1 MYWVGVD
8 VGGTFTDVVLCDS
21 GVSRLTKTPSTPADQ
36 SEGIVRGVSALGI
49 EPQGIVRFGH
59 GSTVATNTAQERN
72 GARIAVLVTRGH
84 RDVGLVPSVVG
95 DMIDAVR
102 TLHGR
107 GLTSARRTERGR
119 RRPTGRPCAPSAGRS
134 DRALGAGSRAARQ
147 RGRAE
152 MLPGLRR

>member
-72 GARIAVLVTRGH
+72 GARTAVLVTRGH
-84 RDVGLVPSVVG
+84 RDVGLAPSVVG

-107 GLTSARRTERGR
+107 GLTFCSSNRTWASPPHWPTMRTFLQGGR
-119 RRPTGRPCAPSAGRS
+119 IAHSGPAAGLLDSEDVLRCY
-134 DRALGAGSRAARQ
+134 LG
-147 RGRAE
+147 
-152 MLPGLRR
+152 